1 MRRLAVLVEGRIKI
15 VARRLE
21 PLPVFAQHVGEMQ
34 LLMAPHCRN
43 CSCWADVLAIA
54 LSAIIVGLM
63 PTRLGIIASMPTGP
77 RGTPAGAPQFSLAG
91 KRVLVTGGAGFL
103 GAPVCRLL
111 SERGAR
117 EVVVPRRVEH
127 DLTDA
132 RAVATLFERSPPD
145 VVLHLAAEVGGIGA
159 NRDNPG
165 RFFYANMAMGLNLVE
180 QARRSGVQKFVQVG
194 TVCSYPKFTPVPFSE
209 ASLWD
214 GYPEE
219 TNAPYGIAKKALLV
233 MLGAYREQYD
243 FPGIFLMPTNLYG
256 PRDNFD
262 PRSSHVIPA
271 LIRKCEEARLLGE
284 QSISCWGT
292 GSASREFLYVDDCA
306 EAIVAAT
313 ERYDS
318 PEPVN
323 IGVGKEITIRDL
335 VELIAQAT
343 DFNGEIRWDTSK
355 PDGQPRRVLDTT
367 RAREEIGFQALTS
380 FADGMRATVEW
391 FREHA
396 PRGDTVASA

>member
-1 MRRLAVLVEGRIKI
+1 
-15 VARRLE
+15 
-21 PLPVFAQHVGEMQ
+21 MQ
-34 LLMAPHCRN
+34 
-43 CSCWADVLAIA
+43 
-54 LSAIIVGLM
+54 
-63 PTRLGIIASMPTGP
+63 ASRTSDATGVP
-77 RGTPAGAPQFSLAG
+77 GFSLAG

-103 GAPVCRLL
+103 GLPVCALIRA
-111 SERGAR
+111 RGAA
-117 EVVVPRRVEH
+117 EVIVPRSADY
-127 DLTDA
+127 DLTEA
-132 RAVATLFERSPPD
+132 RAVSRLFEHARPD
-145 VVLHLAAEVGGIGA
+145 VVVHLAAEVGGIGA
-159 NRDNPG
+159 NRENPG
-165 RFFYANMAMGLNLVE
+165 RFFYANMAMGLNMVE
-180 QARRSGVQKFVQVG
+180 AARRDGVEKFVQVG
-194 TVCSYPKFTPVPFSE
+194 TVCSYPKFTPVPFAE

-233 MLGAYREQYD
+233 MIGSYREQYG
-243 FPGIFLMPTNLYG
+243 FRGIFLMPTNLYG

-271 LIRKCEEARLLGE
+271 LIRKCEEARVAGE
-284 QSISCWGT
+284 PSITCWGT

-323 IGVGKEITIRDL
+323 IGVGREITIRDL
-335 VELIAQAT
+335 VELIAHTT
-343 DFNGEIRWDTSK
+343 DFTGEIRWDTTK

-367 RAREEIGFQALTS
+367 RAEQEIGFHATTS
-380 FADGMRATVEW
+380 FEGGLRATVDW

-396 PRGDTVASA
+396 PQAHKVTSA